1 MENYEES
8 LLGIGK
14 SAIAFRLSSR
24 WGVKRLIF
32 LKRKKTVQ
40 AKTGSGEFHRM
51 ANIAEKE
58 KTSPSKNRFWRNEK
72 GGKTVEA
79 KTGSG

>member
-1 MENYEES
+1 MRNLFWELEKVPS
-8 LLGIGK
+8 L
-14 SAIAFRLSSR
+14 SDCQVDR
-24 WGVKRLIF
+24 GVKRLIF

-58 KTSPSKNRFWRNEK
+58 KTSPSKNRFWRNEQ